1 MRQSPAAIKIGALS
15 PINMSSTGPFS
26 PQKTMGHNGFFNEN
40 NARRWAESRKS
51 MVTARYE
58 KEIAV
63 RMEFEEKQKRM
74 EKLLKNQQKMVKE
87 SVKTEVR
94 AKETERLEEIAENR
108 KKAEY

>member
-1 MRQSPAAIKIGALS
+1 MSQSPGVKIGALS

-40 NARRWAESRKS
+40 NSRRWAESRKS

-58 KEIAV
+58 KEITV
-63 RMEFEEKQKRM
+63 RMEFEEKQKKM
-74 EKLLKNQQKMVKE
+74 EKLLKDHKKMIKE

-94 AKETERLEEIAENR
+94 AKETERLEEIGENR
-108 KKAEY
+108 RKAEF